1 MTTIPAPLVL
11 SDGTCRGR
19 RNGAGPL
26 LGLCIGCARQSDS
39 RAPLEPAAKMAER
52 GGTWQ
57 CANRVPVGVAA

>member
-1 MTTIPAPLVL
+1 MSTATAAPVPP
-11 SDGTCRGR
+11 DGTCRGR

-39 RAPLEPAAKMAER
+39 RAPLEPAAQIAQR